1 MILKNWRK
9 LRSAVP
15 RLHIVFWKMDYE
27 SGVTKKTEF
36 FAICNL
42 LLELQKP
49 PAPVALQNKKVVVF
63 HSRSKNDGIMVIFG
77 SGAESRPAWTRMVA
91 VVYGSEGGELGFPSA
106 AQ

>member
-1 MILKNWRK
+1 MRQALTPVVAAQIRCCQNVFQYFLEKNYT
-9 LRSAVP
+9 
-15 RLHIVFWKMDYE
+15 I
-27 SGVTKKTEF
+27 
-36 FAICNL
+36 
-42 LLELQKP
+42 QKSYSK
-49 PAPVALQNKKVVVF
+49 NKKSSSF

>member
-1 MILKNWRK
+1 MSIPRK
-9 LRSAVP
+9 KLGSYT
-15 RLHIVFWKMDYE
+15 I
-27 SGVTKKTEF
+27 
-36 FAICNL
+36 
-42 LLELQKP
+42 QKSYRFL
-49 PAPVALQNKKVVVF
+49 ASKNKKSSSF